1 MMFMNFGDDGLS
13 WLDEFQ
19 QVISPS
25 LLMLN
30 TLKSLKLVVGKDKE
44 IFKMHDPRRNVCDI
58 YVLLR
63 CDSIYFSTNFSE
75 EHDTSIFRTLE
86 GKEEDGGSRFLYKS
100 IIFSPK

>member
-1 MMFMNFGDDGLS
+1 
-13 WLDEFQ
+13 
-19 QVISPS
+19 
-25 LLMLN
+25 MLN
-30 TLKSLKLVVGKDKE
+30 TLKSLKLVAGIDKE
-44 IFKMHDPRRNVCDI
+44 ISKMHDPRRSVRDI

-100 IIFSPK
+100 RIFSTN